1 MATENHSALFK
12 AALSCVADGVF
23 TVDRQFRITSFNRAA
38 ERITGISADEAL
50 GRRCSD
56 VLHANICEN
65 GCAIR
70 KMLEAGREV
79 VGQPA
84 RILGNKTR
92 PTPVSVS
99 ATALRGEDG
108 AFVGAVETF
117 RDLSVLEQLRREI
130 QGHAIGKSTAVQK
143 LFAVL
148 PDNPQ
153 PANRPHTPVVARR
166 AASPLGRAEADTIRD
181 VLSNTGGHLGR
192 AAKRLGIS
200 RTTLWRKMKKHGIR
214 VGGPR
219 SD

>member
-12 AALSCVADGVF
+12 AALSCVADGVL
-23 TVDRQFRITSFNRAA
+23 TVDERFRITSFNSAA
-38 ERITGISADEAL
+38 ERITGITADEAL

-56 VLHANICEN
+56 VLHADICEN

-70 KMLEAGREV
+70 RMLEAGREV

-108 AFVGAVETF
+108 TFVGAVETF
-117 RDLSVLEQLRREI
+117 RDLSALEQLRREI
-130 QGHAIGKSTAVQK
+130 QGHAVGKSAAVEK
-143 LFAVL
+143 VFAVL
-148 PDNPQ
+148 PDNP
-153 PANRPHTPVVARR
+153 ANQPHTPAVARR
-166 AASPLGRAEADTIRD
+166 AVSPLGRAEADAIRD
-181 VLSNTGGHLGR
+181 VLSATGGHLGR

-219 SD
+219 SE